1 MQTKFKERF
10 KELKKNS
17 GLSDFKLSKLL
28 GVAPMTICR
37 WENGVHD
44 IKSNEL
50 IKVAQFFGVS
60 TDYLVGLED

>member
-10 KELKKNS
+10 KHLKKEN
-17 GLSDFKLSKLL
+17 GLSDLKLSQLL
-28 GVAPMTICR
+28 GVSPMTICR
-37 WENGVHD
+37 WENGIHD